1 MGNVEFKKDEL
12 DALEEKAKEIVVT
25 ATTGDLLVLELYS
38 LLDDKEYR
46 KMCVKGML
54 ERLYKDK
61 KISNAVYE
69 KALNIL
75 EN

>member
-1 MGNVEFKKDEL
+1 MTP
-12 DALEEKAKEIVVT
+12 EEKAKEIVVS

-46 KMCVKGML
+46 KTCVKEMVKK
-54 ERLYKDK
+54 LYENK
-61 KISNAVYE
+61 KISNAVCE

-75 EN
+75 GD